1 MDMTRLIVTAA
12 ALALAA
18 CQGERAEPAANAA
31 ENRAEALAEQ
41 ADAAPAQAPAN
52 MAEEEVAPGGNA
64 AEKAG
69 AAGNATGDVPA
80 TASRAGNAAQ
90 AAAAPVRTA
99 PPAAA
104 RAAAA
109 SPNRANGAR
118 IFAQACVACHGRDG
132 KGAIPGVPDL
142 TAAGGR
148 LSKSDSVLLRNMI
161 NGFQSSGS
169 PMAMPPRGGNPSL
182 TDRDM
187 ADVLAHLRATFG
199 RR

>member
-1 MDMTRLIVTAA
+1 MTRLIVTAA

-18 CQGERAEPAANAA
+18 CQGERAEPVANAA
-31 ENRAEALAEQ
+31 ENQAEALAQQ
-41 ADAAPAQAPAN
+41 ADAVPVDAPAN
-52 MAEEEVAPGGNA
+52 MLDAEEASPGNTV
-64 AEKAG
+64 EKAD
-69 AAGNATGDVPA
+69 AAADAPA
-80 TASRAGNAAQ
+80 PSSRASDDAAQ
-90 AAAAPVRTA
+90 AP
-99 PPAAA
+99 PPAARPSAPSSA
-104 RAAAA
+104 RAAAAA

-148 LSKSDSVLLRNMI
+148 LSKPDSVLLRNMI
-161 NGFQSSGS
+161 NGFQSPGS

-182 TDRDM
+182 TDQDM

>member
-18 CQGERAEPAANAA
+18 CQGERAEPVANAA
-31 ENRAEALAEQ
+31 ENQAEALAQQ
-41 ADAAPAQAPAN
+41 ADAVPVEAPAN
-52 MAEEEVAPGGNA
+52 MLDAEVGSPDNAVA
-64 AEKAG
+64 KAG
-69 AAGNATGDVPA
+69 AAADAPA
-80 TASRAGNAAQ
+80 PSSRPSDDAAQ
-90 AAAAPVRTA
+90 AA
-99 PPAAA
+99 PPAARTSPRSTA
-104 RAAAA
+104 QVAAA

-132 KGAIPGVPDL
+132 KGTIPGVPDL

-148 LSKSDSVLLRNMI
+148 LSKPDSVLLRNMI
-161 NGFQSSGS
+161 NGFQSPGS

-182 TDRDM
+182 SDRDM